1 MDFWIMWA
9 VVIFCMIALFKV
21 KSKLLKLLFLAAILF
36 LLWIYQGEIFSL
48 VQYVKSNGPKLMDL
62 QSLKDWSNQGLT
74 WLRDFVQQ
82 IF

>member
-21 KSKLLKLLFLAAILF
+21 KSKLLKLLFLATILF
-36 LLWIYQGEIFSL
+36 LLWIYQSEIFSL

-62 QSLKDWSNQGLT
+62 QTLKDWAEQGLT

>member
-21 KSKLLKLLFLAAILF
+21 KSKLLKLLFLATILF
-36 LLWIYQGEIFSL
+36 LLWIYQSEIFSL